1 MLVNGCEKEY
11 IEQIDDY
18 IYVFY
23 IKNIGKAN
31 ALNIGV
37 KYAKY
42 DLICVLDVDCV
53 LEDDSISNLLN
64 HLDLDVY
71 AIGGRLK
78 TLGDKHNILA
88 FIQRLEYM
96 RAFNVTR
103 PIFNYL
109 GSNPIISGAYGLFR
123 KDGLS
128 FDTSSVGEDMEVV
141 LSLNRENKKIL
152 YAYDSVCYTRV
163 PENFKRLIRQRDR
176 WQRGLLDCLIKH
188 KSLILNPKY
197 KCLGLVV
204 LPYIVLFE
212 LLGPVFILLGLVFFN
227 IYVYL
232 FCLLIETIVTLIAE
246 YIEYRN
252 IYILFTKLPEII
264 IGTFLL
270 SLFSIVLAQIRLY
283 GMITYPKRKS
293 EW

>member
-1 MLVNGCEKEY
+1 M
-11 IEQIDDY
+11 
-18 IYVFY
+18 
-23 IKNIGKAN
+23 GKAN
-31 ALNIGV
+31 ALNVGI

-53 LEDDSISNLLN
+53 LEDNSISNLLN

-78 TLGDKHNILA
+78 TLGDKHNILV

-96 RAFNVTR
+96 RAFNITR
-103 PIFNYL
+103 LIFNYL
-109 GSNPIISGAYGLFR
+109 GSNPIVSGAYGLFR

-128 FDTSSVGEDMEVV
+128 FDTSTVGEDMEVV

-163 PENFKRLIRQRDR
+163 PEDFKRLFRQRDR
-176 WQRGLLDCLIKH
+176 WQRGLLDCLLKYRD
-188 KSLILNPKY
+188 LVFNPKY
-197 KCLGLVV
+197 KCLGLIV

-232 FCLLIETIVTLIAE
+232 FYLLIETIVTLIAE
-246 YIEYRN
+246 YKEYKSVSV
-252 IYILFTKLPEII
+252 LFTKLPEAIV
-264 IGTFLL
+264 GTFLL
-270 SLFSIVLAQIRLY
+270 SLFSIVLSPVRIY
-283 GMITYPKRKS
+283 GMITFPNRKS